1 VELEAIGARVFYQ
14 PCSVEVE
21 GGTVVARPLKWK
33 GSADLFTLAR
43 AKGLVIREAGAG
55 AVRAGEGVGVL
66 LL

>member
-1 VELEAIGARVFYQ
+1 
-14 PCSVEVE
+14 VE